1 MVILEVAAGTH
12 LILYILSEGK
22 STKFMEGKDSMG
34 FELLSAVVSAA
45 IVVLSW
51 TDNDLVSLTM
61 SNVVL
66 AFSVMKVTK
75 LLLEVTW

>member
-22 STKFMEGKDSMG
+22 TKFDMG
-34 FELLSAVVSAA
+34 FELLSAIVSAA

-51 TDNDLVSLTM
+51 TDNDLVSLAM

-66 AFSVMKVTK
+66 AFSVIKVVK
-75 LLLEVTW
+75 R

>member
-12 LILYILSEGK
+12 LILYIISEGK
-22 STKFMEGKDSMG
+22 STKFDMG
-34 FELLSAVVSAA
+34 FELLSAIVSAA

-51 TDNDLVSLTM
+51 TDNDLVSLAM

-66 AFSVMKVTK
+66 AFSVIRSCYSR
-75 LLLEVTW
+75 